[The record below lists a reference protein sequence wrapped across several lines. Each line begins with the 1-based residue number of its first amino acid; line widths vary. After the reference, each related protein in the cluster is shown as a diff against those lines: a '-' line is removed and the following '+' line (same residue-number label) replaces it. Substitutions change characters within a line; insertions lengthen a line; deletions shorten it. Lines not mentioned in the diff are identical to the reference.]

1 MKKEI
6 IAVTNRNLCEGDF
19 LEQIQK
25 LAEVGFSHI
34 ILREKD
40 LPAEQYRDLAEQ
52 VLRVLEPYDTV
63 CTLHNF
69 LEVAVEL
76 QVESIHL
83 PLPVALEKKEFLQN
97 FSEIGCSTHSIEQ
110 LNQVQQ
116 LQEMLQN
123 QAINLQDSMQNQK
136 VLQEEQATAAK
147 SEKNGNDSTK
157 NIPNFYV
164 TAGHV
169 FPTDCKKNLPA
180 KGLSFLQE
188 ICEQAKMPVYALGGI
203 SPENLEETLRTGVS
217 GACLMSYCMKA
228 SEKELQELVKKS
240 ELLG

>member
-1 MKKEI
+1 MKKEVV
-6 IAVTNRNLCEGDF
+6 AVTNRRLCEGDF
-19 LEQIQK
+19 LEQIKK
-25 LAEVGFSHI
+25 LAEAGFSRI

-40 LPAEQYRDLAEQ
+40 LPAEQYRELAEQ
-52 VLRVLEPYDTV
+52 IVRILEPYDTI

-123 QAINLQDSMQNQK
+123 RKVKLQDSMQNQK
-136 VLQEEQATAAK
+136 ALQEEQAATAK
-147 SEKNGNDSTK
+147 SAKNGNDLTK
-157 NIPNFYV
+157 KVPNFYV

-169 FPTDCKKNLPA
+169 FPTDCKKNLPP
-180 KGLSFLQE
+180 KGLHFLQE
-188 ICEQAKMPVYALGGI
+188 ICEHAKIPVYALGGI
-203 SPENLEETLRTGVS
+203 SAENIEETLRMDVA

-228 SEKELQELVKKS
+228 SGKELQELVKKS
-240 ELLG
+240 ELCG

>member
-19 LEQIQK
+19 FKQIQK
-25 LAEVGFSHI
+25 LGEAGFSRI

-40 LPAEQYRDLAEQ
+40 LSAEQYQELAEQ
-52 VLRVLEPYDTV
+52 VLKVLEPYDTV

-69 LEVAVEL
+69 LEVAAEL

-83 PLPVALEKKEFLQN
+83 PLPVALEKRKLLQN

-110 LNQVQQ
+110 LNQVKK
-116 LQEMLQN
+116 LQEKLQN
-123 QAINLQDSMQNQK
+123 QNVKLQDSMQNEK
-136 VLQEEQATAAK
+136 VLQEKQAATAE
-147 SEKNGNDSTK
+147 SGKNAVITTK
-157 NIPNFYV
+157 NVPTFYV